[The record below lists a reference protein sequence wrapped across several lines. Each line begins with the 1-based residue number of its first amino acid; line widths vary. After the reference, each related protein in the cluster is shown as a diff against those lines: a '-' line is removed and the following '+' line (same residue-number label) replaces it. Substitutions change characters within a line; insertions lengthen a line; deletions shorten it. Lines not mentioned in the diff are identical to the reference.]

1 MVCTHKN
8 DDAQLRKMLAHVAAV
23 ISSFAAQLALLLF
36 KTIQNYRLINGV
48 QLDCDE
54 LIRSV

>member
-1 MVCTHKN
+1 
-8 DDAQLRKMLAHVAAV
+8 MLAHVAAV